1 MGLSKT
7 GSAFTETIIFDSFG
21 VPVREPF
28 SLIIHKSN
36 GKYKINPL
44 YKMLKIM
51 GFLGKFSYSSLQ
63 STIKML
69 PMVAA
74 KSIS

>member
-7 GSAFTETIIFDSFG
+7 GSAFTETIIYDSVR

-36 GKYKINPL
+36 GKYKIYPL
-44 YKMLKIM
+44 HNELKIM
-51 GFLGKFSYSSLQ
+51 GFLGKFSYYSLQ
-63 STIKML
+63 STIKLL

>member
-7 GSAFTETIIFDSFG
+7 GSAFTKTIIFDSVR
-21 VPVREPF
+21 VPIREAF
-28 SLIIHKSN
+28 FLIIHKNN
-36 GKYKINPL
+36 GKYKIYPL
-44 YKMLKIM
+44 HKTLKIM
-51 GFLGKFSYSSLQ
+51 GFLGKFSYSYLQ